1 MAKSDTQRS
10 EVERIKQASDYLRGT
25 IAAGL
30 ADPLT
35 GAVSADD
42 SQLTKFHGIYLQDDR
57 DLRVERHR
65 QKLEPHYQFMV
76 RLRLPG
82 GICTPDQWLKLD
94 RIAQRFGH
102 GTLRLTTRQTFQ
114 YHWIVKR
121 ELKPAIQAID
131 AACLDT
137 LAACGDVNRNVICTT
152 NPYQS
157 AVHAATYDIAK
168 ALSEHLLPRTRAYY
182 EIWLDREKVAGSEDH
197 EPILGNSY
205 LPRKFKTAVVV
216 PPGNEVDVF
225 AHDLGFIAIVEAEE
239 LAGFNVTAGG
249 GMGMT
254 HGEPETYPRLADVIG
269 FCRPDQVIAVAEAV
283 VTTQRDFGDRV
294 NRKHARLKYTIEDRG
309 VDWFRAE
316 VERRLG
322 WRLGPPRP
330 FRFDSNGDRLGWVEG
345 NNGKWHCTLLV
356 ENGRIRDH
364 PDQPLMTG
372 LREIAAVHD
381 GDLRITA
388 NQNVMIGNV
397 DPGNR
402 ARIER
407 LIADYRLD
415 TRRDQT
421 VLRQNAMACVALPTC
436 PLAMA
441 ESERY
446 LPTLLDRLEQ
456 VIRAA
461 GLADEAITLRMTGC
475 PNGCARPNL
484 AEIGLIGKAVGRYNL
499 YLGGGFAGQRLNKLY
514 RENIDEAEILAAL
527 TPLLHQY
534 ARERRQG
541 ERFGDFVI
549 RQGHVAEVRNARSD
563 FHA

>member
-1 MAKSDTQRS
+1 MAKSDTQLS
-10 EVERIKQASDYLRGT
+10 EVERIKQASNYLRGT
-25 IAAGL
+25 IAEGL
-30 ADPLT
+30 VDPLT
-35 GAVSADD
+35 GAISAADN
-42 SQLTKFHGIYLQDDR
+42 QLTKFHGIYLQDDR

-94 RIAQRFGH
+94 RIAHRFGH

-121 ELKPAIQAID
+121 ELKPTIQAIN

-269 FCRPDQVIAVAEAV
+269 FCRPDQVLAVAEAV

-330 FRFDSNGDRLGWVEG
+330 FRFNSNGDRLGWVEG

-356 ENGRIRDH
+356 ENGRIRDD
-364 PDQPLMTG
+364 PIYPLMTG

-388 NQNVMIGNV
+388 NQNVMLGNV
-397 DPGNR
+397 DAGNKQ
-402 ARIER
+402 RIER
-407 LIADYRLD
+407 LIAEYRLD
-415 TRRDQT
+415 RRRDQT
-421 VLRQNAMACVALPTC
+421 LLRQNAMACVALPTC